1 MVIMKVERVRIAQRA
16 SWTVITRAYMASII
30 LGTLRM
36 LTLNP
41 PDNLT
46 TWVLPKTL
54 FIEVNWT

>member
-1 MVIMKVERVRIAQRA
+1 MVIMKVERVQIAQCA
-16 SWTVITRAYMASII
+16 SWTVITRAYMASIV

>member
-1 MVIMKVERVRIAQRA
+1 MVIMKVECVRIAQRA
-16 SWTVITRAYMASII
+16 SWTVITRTYMASIV